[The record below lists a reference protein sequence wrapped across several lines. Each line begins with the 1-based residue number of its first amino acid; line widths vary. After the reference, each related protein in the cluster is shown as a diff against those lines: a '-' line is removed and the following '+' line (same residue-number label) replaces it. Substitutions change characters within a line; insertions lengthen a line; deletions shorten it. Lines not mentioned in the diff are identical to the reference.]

1 MKWISW
7 YQPTA
12 DYRPNQYPP
21 TIGVLAWWKTGE
33 GDKGMTLVAL
43 VDAETEEAA
52 KEHIRLNWPEASE
65 WRFCEDKTDKTFSCR
80 YPVQDWMVAR
90 GCSNAS
96 QLRARE
102 G

>member
-7 YQPTA
+7 YQPTE
-12 DYRPNQYPP
+12 DYRPTQYPP
-21 TIGVLAWWKTGE
+21 TEGILAWWKTGE
-33 GDKGMTLVAL
+33 SDRGATLVAL
-43 VDAETEEAA
+43 IDAETEDAA
-52 KEHIRLNWPEASE
+52 KGHIHLNWPEASE
-65 WRFCEDKTDKTFSCR
+65 WRFCEDRADKTFSSR

-90 GCSNAS
+90 GCSNPS